1 MNNDLVKRLRNHIAV
16 VFDNKGHVFESETL
30 CDEAADEIEKLQ
42 ARVAE
47 LEDVLGA
54 LVFCEDAE
62 FYPGAI
68 APERIWMDP
77 DIKFPECEKQYECDV
92 RAEML
97 KGQTMSDNT
106 DDMNDFVLLAIARD
120 EAVSR
125 VKELEAK
132 LAKAVDALRGVM
144 MHMPDY
150 ADTVWTDARTTL
162 TELTGGKDE

>member
-68 APERIWMDP
+68 EKSSPYCIDFEEWHEEALAELSKERSD
-77 DIKFPECEKQYECDV
+77 EKGE
-92 RAEML
+92 
-97 KGQTMSDNT
+97 
-106 DDMNDFVLLAIARD
+106 ND
-120 EAVSR
+120 E
-125 VKELEAK
+125 
-132 LAKAVDALRGVM
+132 
-144 MHMPDY
+144 
-150 ADTVWTDARTTL
+150 
-162 TELTGGKDE
+162 

>member
-1 MNNDLVKRLRNHIAV
+1 
-16 VFDNKGHVFESETL
+16 
-30 CDEAADEIEKLQ
+30 
-42 ARVAE
+42 
-47 LEDVLGA
+47 
-54 LVFCEDAE
+54 
-62 FYPGAI
+62 
-68 APERIWMDP
+68 MDP

-132 LAKAVDALRGVM
+132 LAKAVDALEF
-144 MHMPDY
+144 Y
-150 ADTVWTDARTTL
+150 AEVDNYEDQHRPEDCGCCYYLHDAEIKEDEGARARTTL